1 MAGRTSADG
10 RGIIAVGAS
19 AGGIDAIQ
27 RLMKELPEDIEAAI
41 CIVLH
46 IPASSRSL
54 LPQVIARQTRL
65 PVCQAA
71 TGLRLRP
78 GHVYVAPPDQHLLA
92 RNGAAWLDRGP
103 KENGVRPAVDP
114 LFRSVAEGYGARG
127 IAVVLSGSLSDGAA
141 GAAAVAA
148 AGGAVLVQAPV
159 DAIVPQHAG
168 GDARD
173 RPAGADVHRHRAD
186 RRARAQ
192 GRRAARAR
200 RARRAGRRRAAAR
213 SGMSQETLVDP
224 AFEALLQFLKRS
236 RGFDF
241 TGYKRASLDRRFR
254 RRMEAIECTSY
265 GDYLDY
271 LEVHPEEYEA
281 LFDTLLINV
290 TDFFRDPAS
299 LGAGP
304 RRGACR

>member
-41 CIVLH
+41 CVVLH

-78 GHVYVAPPDQHLLA
+78 GHVYVAPPDRICWRATGRRGSIAA
-92 RNGAAWLDRGP
+92 RRRTASAP
-103 KENGVRPAVDP
+103 PIDP

-159 DAIVPQHAG
+159 DAIVRSMPEATLAAVPQAPTFTATELTG
-168 GDARD
+168 ELAR
-173 RPAGADVHRHRAD
+173 RVAALPEPGEPAVPAGVELQH
-186 RRARAQ
+186 
-192 GRRAARAR
+192 GAA
-200 RARRAGRRRAAAR
+200 
-213 SGMSQETLVDP
+213 
-224 AFEALLQFLKRS
+224 
-236 RGFDF
+236 
-241 TGYKRASLDRRFR
+241 
-254 RRMEAIECTSY
+254 
-265 GDYLDY
+265 
-271 LEVHPEEYEA
+271 
-281 LFDTLLINV
+281 
-290 TDFFRDPAS
+290 
-299 LGAGP
+299 
-304 RRGACR
+304 